1 MEIIYTKTYQEY
13 KADLDAE
20 LSKTAEGFV
29 RIGYLLKV
37 ARDTDVLTQSPYQT
51 VTEFAK
57 AEYGIDKSMVSRFIN
72 INDRFSEGGYSD
84 QLLEQYRGYGY
95 AKLTLM
101 LSLPDEINQELSPAY
116 SKADIQ
122 AIKDEM
128 NAEKA
133 ITDLE
138 VMMEAG
144 PEQAGGRALGQAP
157 GQPTD
162 ENLLEALVRQLG
174 EDSPELYVQ
183 MAALVNLDNH
193 MEWTKKAMEAMAPDG
208 EKQYSIRISGKGR
221 YLMSIRETEHTITIT
236 ALRTLEKE
244 THAYH
249 TLRRAWAEILP
260 VIAGTKKENEEAWE
274 IVYEKEYPGKARV
287 APVQQPAKPK
297 KTESKPIPRKASKV
311 QKAPKPGPAKAEP
324 PKKDNTPAPEPEK
337 PGSTGTGPQT
347 GMEAA
352 GSENVAN
359 CHELPEN
366 PIKTGTEQP
375 GEQLSGQI
383 GIKEAIE
390 ETEEGSRGVSYIEP
404 HTPQTAAGQE
414 LALDKKWENEK
425 EELFDDLKRMNTEGS
440 LLNRNLSQI
449 PYVHI
454 VSLREILINM
464 AALIEEELLRR
475 GESF

>member
-1 MEIIYTKTYQEY
+1 MDQIQQYTKTYQEY
-13 KADLDAE
+13 KTELDTE

-37 ARDTDVLTQSPYQT
+37 ARDTDVLAQSPYQT

-57 AEYGIDKSMVSRFIN
+57 AEYGIDKTMVSRFIS

-84 QLLEQYRGYGY
+84 RLLEQYKGYGY

-116 SKADIQ
+116 SKAEIQ
-122 AIKDEM
+122 AIKDEVDE
-128 NAEKA
+128 EKN
-133 ITDLE
+133 ISDLE
-138 VMMEAG
+138 VMMEPA
-144 PEQAGGRALGQAP
+144 PEQSSDGS
-157 GQPTD
+157 
-162 ENLLEALVRQLG
+162 LLDMLVRQLG

-221 YLMSIRETEHTITIT
+221 YMMSIRETEHTITIT

-249 TLRRAWAEILP
+249 ALRRAWAEILP

-287 APVQQPAKPK
+287 APAQQPAKPQ
-297 KTESKPIPRKASKV
+297 KTESKPIPRKESKV

>member
-1 MEIIYTKTYQEY
+1 MEIIYAKTYQEY

-57 AEYGIDKSMVSRFIN
+57 AEYGIDKTMVSRFIS
-72 INDRFSEGGYSD
+72 INDRFSEGGYSN
-84 QLLEQYRGYGY
+84 QLKEQYKGYGY

-101 LSLPDEINQELSPAY
+101 LTLPDEINQELSPSY
-116 SKADIQ
+116 SKAEIQ
-122 AIKDEM
+122 AIKDEVDE
-128 NAEKA
+128 EKN
-133 ITDLE
+133 ISDLE
-138 VMMEAG
+138 VMMEPA
-144 PEQAGGRALGQAP
+144 PEQSSDGS
-157 GQPTD
+157 
-162 ENLLEALVRQLG
+162 LLDMLILQLG

-183 MAALVNLDNH
+183 MAALVNMDNH
-193 MEWTKKAMEAMAPDG
+193 MEWSKKAKEAMAPDG

-221 YLMSIRETEHTITIT
+221 YLMGIRETENTVTIT

-249 TLRRAWAEILP
+249 TLRRAWEKILP
-260 VIAGTKKENEEAWE
+260 VIAGTKKENQEAWE
-274 IVYEKEYPGKARV
+274 ILYEKEYPGKARV

-297 KTESKPIPRKASKV
+297 NTKVTPTPRKESKV
-311 QKAPKPGPAKAEP
+311 QKASKPVPAKKQPTPKPE
-324 PKKDNTPAPEPEK
+324 NPE
-337 PGSTGTGPQT
+337 STGTEQQ
-347 GMEAA
+347 
-352 GSENVAN
+352 
-359 CHELPEN
+359 
-366 PIKTGTEQP
+366 TGTEQP
-375 GEQLSGQI
+375 GEQLPGQI

-390 ETEEGSRGVSYIEP
+390 ETEEGSGGVSYIEP